1 MNQPVRILLCLVVA
15 TVIIIVYY
23 SINENVL
30 GQQQQPT
37 NNTDNLETMIKQ
49 NERIIQQNDETAIQD
64 RAGTYIGNIA
74 LLVSLSLVIYGFQL
88 SHGVKITQK
97 VKRHYQ
103 IIILSLVVPVFI
115 FITVASLAWSIQ
127 NEFLYP
133 HYNIMAYLLLI
144 PASLVIIL
152 MFKGSIV
159 GGDQPT
165 DSANTKNE

>member
-1 MNQPVRILLCLVVA
+1 
-15 TVIIIVYY
+15 
-23 SINENVL
+23 VL

-88 SHGVKITQK
+88 SHGGKITQK